1 MSMHDDLFN
10 DPDGL
15 EQYITRTLVD
25 VIFNIEEQT
34 AKLKDISNGDLSN
47 THLVSTR
54 IKLQEQKNELKVLN
68 KVMKAAFKKNSAIN

>member
-10 DPDGL
+10 DPDKL

-54 IKLQEQKNELKVLN
+54 IKLQEQKNELKMLN